1 MSEDQPREVARFY
14 TRIRKIRTLFGRFP
28 DGTKLWGGP
37 YSGTQVVVAVLAL
50 IIALPTRDLW
60 GFGMILLD
68 LPASVAI
75 AWGGAYLAGFIPI
88 TRRSPGSVVM
98 GFTHAIN
105 SKSAGRYKGQAVR
118 LRPPHFAAGKTSID
132 FGFVVT
138 PAPTTVSQ
146 LEAVQPDPVLVEEPA
161 AITTPEPVRA
171 LVSTGA
177 RTRPVSG
184 VERLLAQSRGNTEE

>member
-1 MSEDQPREVARFY
+1 MSEEQPREVARFY

-37 YSGTQVVVAVLAL
+37 YSGLQVAVAVVAL
-50 IIALPTRDLW
+50 IIALPTRDIW

-75 AWGGAYLAGFIPI
+75 AWGAAYLAGFIPI

-98 GFTHAIN
+98 GAAHAMS
-105 SKSAGRYKGQAVR
+105 SKSVGRYKGQVVR
-118 LRPPHFAAGKTSID
+118 LRPPHFAGGKAAID
-132 FGFVVT
+132 FGFVVAPTPT
-138 PAPTTVSQ
+138 PASHPETAQPATA
-146 LEAVQPDPVLVEEPA
+146 AVEQPA
-161 AITTPEPVRA
+161 AITTPEPARP
-171 LVSTGA
+171 LVSTGG